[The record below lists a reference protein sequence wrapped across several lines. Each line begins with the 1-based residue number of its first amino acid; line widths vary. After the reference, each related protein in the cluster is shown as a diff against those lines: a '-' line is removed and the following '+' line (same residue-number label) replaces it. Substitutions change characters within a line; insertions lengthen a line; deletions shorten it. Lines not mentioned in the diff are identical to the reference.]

1 MSWEI
6 LAAFERALVRYVE
19 YYNRDRRRL
28 GGESPTRRR
37 AQYELKNSVKQS

>member
-28 GGESPTRRR
+28 GGESPARNT
-37 AQYELKNSVKQS
+37 S